1 MPSAQ
6 STEAELKDFLASQ
19 GIPVPRGRLVTS
31 AQDAEAAV
39 EECWGRAVVKA
50 VVPGLLHKS
59 DAGGVIVGVT
69 PESAASVFARVE
81 ELGGGV
87 WVEEQID
94 GGIEAL
100 VGFAPSPLG
109 TVLTVGVGGVLTEVV
124 ADVAL
129 RVLPVSRD
137 EIDVMLDETR
147 LGAMLA
153 GVRGAPEADR
163 EALVDVVAQ
172 LCGVVDDW
180 PPGFE
185 LDLNPVAVLP
195 QGRGVRVLDAAYVAP
210 RGD

>member
-1 MPSAQ
+1 
-6 STEAELKDFLASQ
+6 
-19 GIPVPRGRLVTS
+19 
-31 AQDAEAAV
+31 
-39 EECWGRAVVKA
+39 VVKA

-59 DAGGVIVGVT
+59 ESGGVIVGVT

-87 WVEEQID
+87 WVEEQFD

-137 EIDVMLDETR
+137 EIDLMLDETR
-147 LGAMLA
+147 LGVMLA

-163 EALVDVVAQ
+163 EVLVDVVAQ
-172 LCGVVDDW
+172 LCGVVDGW
-180 PPGFE
+180 PSGFE
-185 LDLNPVAVLP
+185 LDLNPVTVLP
-195 QGRGVRVLDAAYVAP
+195 RGRGVRVLDAAYVAP

>member
-1 MPSAQ
+1 
-6 STEAELKDFLASQ
+6 
-19 GIPVPRGRLVTS
+19 
-31 AQDAEAAV
+31 
-39 EECWGRAVVKA
+39 
-50 VVPGLLHKS
+50 
-59 DAGGVIVGVT
+59 VIVGVT

-87 WVEEQID
+87 WVEEQFD

-147 LGAMLA
+147 LGVMLA

-163 EALVDVVAQ
+163 EVLVDVVAQ
-172 LCGVVDDW
+172 LCDVVDGW
-180 PPGFE
+180 PSGFE
-185 LDLNPVAVLP
+185 LDLNPVTVLP
-195 QGRGVRVLDAAYVAP
+195 RGRGVRVLDAAYVAP